1 MEIFSIWIIL
11 SWFGIFSDKCFLL
24 VWIGKRGWVVGGA
37 LFENLQSHRWNIRRP
52 KFSLCHEIWWTL
64 NPTFKWEKISH
75 QDTIYPQLMSLRR
88 KLWSNAIAESDLNL
102 THTYLRIS
110 WNNHLMKTQ
119 LQFVENKEYFVLS
132 LSWNMCFLE
141 FLWTGNGI
149 RSQGWDGIWSWGN
162 LFWYYLTTIKKLYCS
177 VRFIWGAWG
186 WGWGSGLCRNALHTS
201 HTWTQAMVITL
212 SIQRPARTCGQL
224 CNQGIVLHR
233 IYMAVW
239 ESSQKRHFTMQYLW
253 VSHIHL
259 PKHNWLGQGA

>member
-1 MEIFSIWIIL
+1 MEIFPIWIIL

-24 VWIGKRGWVVGGA
+24 VWVGKRGWVVGGA

-64 NPTFKWEKISH
+64 NPTFKWEKILH

-119 LQFVENKEYFVLS
+119 LQFVENKKYFVLS

-162 LFWYYLTTIKKLYCS
+162 LFWYYLTTIKNCTALCVLFEVPGGGDGGPACVGMRS
-177 VRFIWGAWG
+177 TPLTP
-186 WGWGSGLCRNALHTS
+186 GLRPWWS
-201 HTWTQAMVITL
+201 HLVF
-212 SIQRPARTCGQL
+212 RGQL
-224 CNQGIVLHR
+224 VRVAN
-233 IYMAVW
+233 YAT
-239 ESSQKRHFTMQYLW
+239 K
-253 VSHIHL
+253 
-259 PKHNWLGQGA
+259 A